1 MRREYPWSF
10 QGDLQ
15 PTRQL
20 PAKTHAV
27 IFRNSLGGQAN
38 AVGDISERNA
48 LFKLYIN
55 WEQALQIKLV
65 VPASASPALAKRTL
79 LSTTDGNRI
88 QNVESCVFLASFHQ
102 GGHKI
107 LRLWLFSFQKMT
119 VVLLLS
125 VVREIQPFRTT

>member
-1 MRREYPWSF
+1 M
-10 QGDLQ
+10 
-15 PTRQL
+15 
-20 PAKTHAV
+20 
-27 IFRNSLGGQAN
+27 
-38 AVGDISERNA
+38 
-48 LFKLYIN
+48 
-55 WEQALQIKLV
+55 
-65 VPASASPALAKRTL
+65 PASASPALAKRTL

-125 VVREIQPFRTT
+125 VVREIQPFSTTLLAKIVKIDKRAKPLSIFVRLKATFNVVIFAIFVVLQNFV